1 VGDDVETV
9 SAVGTVADAAAWAE
23 ARERVQGYLR
33 AHGVP
38 PSALEV
44 LSEQVLKFARER
56 HAEQPDLPPVEIAAD
71 AAILLIEGWIQHI
84 VGLNEAEGPG
94 RRLAHERAAV
104 HLAAIPQRWPRH
116 FLNEEEPP
124 PELVEELRSTYVQA
138 GPDLEFSNMMPRPID
153 LGPVSEVADTTWRTF
168 DKWPFLRGVATW
180 ALYVGALALAFYAV
194 RY

>member
-1 VGDDVETV
+1 METV
-9 SAVGTVADAAAWAE
+9 SVSPPVADAAAWAE

-38 PSALEV
+38 ATSLGE
-44 LSEQVLKFARER
+44 LSEQVLQFARER
-56 HAEQPDLPPVEIAAD
+56 HAAQPDLPPVELAAD

-84 VGLNEAEGPG
+84 VGLNENEGPG

-104 HLAAIPQRWPRH
+104 HLAAIPQRWSQH
-116 FLNEEEPP
+116 FLNEQDPP
-124 PELVEELRSTYVQA
+124 PELVAELRKTYVQA

-153 LGPVSEVADTTWRTF
+153 LGPVSDMADTTWRTF

>member
-1 VGDDVETV
+1 METMTANV
-9 SAVGTVADAAAWAE
+9 TDAADATAWAE

-38 PSALEV
+38 ASALGE
-44 LSEQVLKFARER
+44 LSEQVLRFARER
-56 HAEQPDLPPVEIAAD
+56 HAAQPDLPPVELAAD

-84 VGLNEAEGPG
+84 VGLDENEGPG

-104 HLAAIPQRWPRH
+104 HLAAIPQRWAQH
-116 FLNEEEPP
+116 FLHELPPP
-124 PELVEELRSTYVQA
+124 PELVQELRSTYVQA

-153 LGPVSEVADTTWRTF
+153 LGPVSEMADTTWRTF

-180 ALYVGALALAFYAV
+180 ALYVGTLVLAFYAV